1 MVRRSHFWS
10 FVQNK
15 KCSLC
20 GETLNSS
27 HASNIRKHFLRK
39 HRNEYDQIIDEQQQ
53 ILMVQQLIAR
63 GTKRKRNRNGVGS
76 KETDGQD
83 EGIDGYEGNSSG
95 MYNGNR

>member
-53 ILMVQQLIAR
+53 ILLVQQLITR
-63 GTKRKRNRNGVGS
+63 GTSKRKRGH
-76 KETDGQD
+76 TDGEED
-83 EGIDGYEGNSSG
+83 ANGDLNDFDDSFGGASG
-95 MYNGNR
+95 

>member
-53 ILMVQQLIAR
+53 ILIVQQLITR
-63 GTKRKRNRNGVGS
+63 GTKRKRNRNTR
-76 KETDGQD
+76 TDGHED
-83 EGIDGYEGNSSG
+83 NGNGEAYDANSI
-95 MYNGNR
+95 MYNDRER